1 MAMTQKRLSGPAVV
15 INTGTYGGVQYTVP
29 GSTSTIVKQ
38 IVLTNITASAQTVTI
53 SLKPSG
59 VTLADTHQI
68 FKDLSLTE
76 KETTLLNMS
85 LVMNTRDE
93 LYMLC
98 GTAAAVNATA
108 SGIEIT

>member
-1 MAMTQKRLSGPAVV
+1 MTQKRLSGPAVV
-15 INTGTYGGVQYTVP
+15 INAGTYGGSQYAVP
-29 GSTSTIVKQ
+29 VSTSTIVKQ

-53 SLKPSG
+53 SIKPSG

-85 LVMNTRDE
+85 LVLNASDE
-93 LYMLC
+93 IHMLC
-98 GTAAAVNATA
+98 GTALAVNATV

>member
-15 INTGTYGGVQYTVP
+15 INSGTYGGSQYAVP
-29 GSTSTIVKQ
+29 VSTSTIVKQ

-53 SLKPSG
+53 SVKPSG
-59 VTLADTHQI
+59 VALADTHQI

-85 LVMNTRDE
+85 LVLNASDE

-98 GTAAAVNATA
+98 GTGSAVNATV